1 MQGFSAQTWHPNG
14 RTQRPKTRTQRPK
27 TGAARH
33 EWAATLALVT
43 HYHRQLRLAQKA
55 LSADSHRPHP
65 SGAVGVSMAPSGW
78 ALDTGM

>member
-1 MQGFSAQTWHPNG
+1 MHSFKMEAEDPQTRIG
-14 RTQRPKTRTQRPK
+14 TQRPKA
-27 TGAARH
+27 GAARH

-55 LSADSHRPHP
+55 LSADCSHRPHP

-78 ALDTGM
+78 ALDRGM

>member
-1 MQGFSAQTWHPNG
+1 MQSPNMEAEDHQTRIG
-14 RTQRPKTRTQRPK
+14 TQRPKS
-27 TGAARH
+27 GAARH